1 MIYTIDDLKFNIG
14 IIADKYD
21 IEEILLFGS
30 YFDHAPNEDSDVDL
44 LVKYGTS
51 CKGLNRIKF
60 MNELEEQLQKLKDTK
75 PEPVDYQEKVYN
87 FSQAIN
93 ALKDDNVSAREKNN
107 LLKVIIKD
115 ILYYRIDDDTFGLDI
130 ILH

>member
-1 MIYTIDDLKFNIG
+1 M
-14 IIADKYD
+14 
-21 IEEILLFGS
+21 
-30 YFDHAPNEDSDVDL
+30 
-44 LVKYGTS
+44 
-51 CKGLNRIKF
+51 
-60 MNELEEQLQKLKDTK
+60 KDTK

-130 ILH
+130 ILN